1 MIEIPQCRV
10 CGTNFDNIFD
20 AVNHLIEDDEEIF
33 EPVYQLP
40 SGYAL
45 MLGSLLEELYHHADE
60 PDVIKDITEITYATL
75 YAAQT
80 DVIKMKDLVHQAIIN
95 QHMSSIDEE
104 LKDLLE
110 EDKDGDDD

>member
-1 MIEIPQCRV
+1 VIEIPQCKV

-20 AVNHLIEDDEEIF
+20 AINHLIEDDEEIF
-33 EPVYQLP
+33 EPTYQLP

-45 MLGSLLEELYHHADE
+45 MLGSLLEELYYNADK
-60 PDVIKDITEITYATL
+60 PDIIRDITEVTYATL

-80 DVIKMKDLVHQAIIN
+80 DTMKMKDLVHQAIIN

-104 LKDLLE
+104 IKDLLE
-110 EDKDGDDD
+110 ESNEDDD

>member
-1 MIEIPQCRV
+1 MIEIPQCSV

-20 AVNHLIEDDEEIF
+20 AVNHLIEDDEDIF

-60 PDVIKDITEITYATL
+60 PDTIRNIAETTYATL

-80 DVIKMKDLVHQAIIN
+80 DVVHMKALVHEAIIN
-95 QHMSSIDEE
+95 QHMSSIDKELEE
-104 LKDLLE
+104 LLE
-110 EDKDGDDD
+110 EDTDGHND